1 MDGELTTICPLHLL
15 QKMLGFHQA
24 MDDVST
30 KLHEAE
36 AQKTK
41 WVPVGEIIIDSLPQH
56 IAEMKVSHIDLAKMR
71 GGKMT

>member
-1 MDGELTTICPLHLL
+1 
-15 QKMLGFHQA
+15 

-36 AQKTK
+36 GLKTK

-56 IAEMKVSHIDLAKMR
+56 IAEMKVGWLHGLMYTNTVLSVITR
-71 GGKMT
+71 GVVKYDTVSMCDQEN